1 MRKTI
6 FLLPLCIAATLAI
19 KAQKIPD
26 PRPFAKTITAE
37 DLKKHLYIVAS
48 ADFQGRETGTE
59 GQHKAAAYIENHFR
73 SLGLLPGN
81 GDSYQL
87 PYPVFQDSLL
97 GATLSINDQPYS
109 LNQDFFVPV
118 AANNNI
124 TMLGSEVVFAGY
136 GISDSTRDDY
146 KGLNVRGR
154 FVLVLNGNPPGT
166 PMPAGRRRFG
176 PSKADIAQR
185 NGAAAVLI
193 LQTGTNIP
201 PQLTAA
207 KGNMMISEYKRTNS
221 ISSFYITEKVARAIT
236 GDDFSKL
243 QAGAPLAQV
252 YNANIKMSLQKTMN
266 RLQAS
271 DVLGFLPGTDLK
283 DQIVVISAHMDHL
296 GIRNGEI
303 YYGADDDGSGTVSIL
318 EIASAFAK
326 ARAAG
331 KGPRRSILFLANSGE
346 EEGLWG
352 SQFYTDH
359 PTYPLDKTDVDLNID
374 MIGRID
380 PNRKIGDSTNYVYVV
395 GSDKLSTD
403 LKPISE
409 GNNKKY
415 SKMEL
420 DYKFDDPAD
429 PERIYYRSDHYNF
442 ARKGVPIIFYFDGIH
457 ADYHRPT
464 DTPDKINYDQLE
476 KRARFVF
483 YTAWEM
489 ADRNEMLKRDIA
501 LPAMTGR

>member
-1 MRKTI
+1 MRK
-6 FLLPLCIAATLAI
+6 FLLLLPLFAAGTTQ
-19 KAQKIPD
+19 AQKIPD
-26 PRPFAKTITAE
+26 PRPFAKTITAD

-48 ADFQGRETGTE
+48 ADFEGRETATE
-59 GQHKAAAYIENHFR
+59 GQHKAAAYIENHFK

-87 PYPVFQDSLL
+87 PYPVYQDSLL
-97 GATLSINDQPYS
+97 STALSINDQPYL
-109 LNQDFFVPV
+109 LNKDFFIPV
-118 AANNNI
+118 AADNN
-124 TMLGSEVVFAGY
+124 TTLLGSEVVFAGY
-136 GISDSTRDDY
+136 GMSDSTRDDY

-154 FVLVLNGNPPGT
+154 IVVVLNGNPPGT
-166 PMPAGRRRFG
+166 PAPAGRRFRG
-176 PSKADIAQR
+176 PNKSDIAQR
-185 NGAAAVLI
+185 NGAAAILI
-193 LQTGTNIP
+193 LQTGNIS

-207 KGNMMISEYKRTNS
+207 KGNMSITEYKRTNS
-221 ISSFYITEKVARAIT
+221 ISTFYITDKAAQAIFGHDYSQLQSGTPSSKVY
-236 GDDFSKL
+236 SS
-243 QAGAPLAQV
+243 
-252 YNANIKMSLQKTMN
+252 NIKMELQKTTN
-266 RLQAS
+266 HLQAS

-296 GIRNGEI
+296 GKRNGEI

-326 ARAAG
+326 AKAAG

-380 PNRKIGDSTNYVYVV
+380 PNRKQGDSTNYVYVV

-409 GNNKKY
+409 GNNTKY
-415 SKMEL
+415 SKLEL
-420 DYKFDDPAD
+420 DYKFDDPTD
-429 PERIYYRSDHYNF
+429 PERIYYRSDHFNF

-464 DTPDKINYDQLE
+464 DTPDKINYDIME

-483 YTAWEM
+483 FTAWDM
-489 ADRNEMLKRDIA
+489 ADRNDMLKRDIA
-501 LPAMTGR
+501 LPAMSR

>member
-1 MRKTI
+1 MRK
-6 FLLPLCIAATLAI
+6 FLLLLSIVGGAAAH
-19 KAQKIPD
+19 AQKIPD
-26 PRPFAKTITAE
+26 PRPFARAITAD
-37 DLKKHLYIVAS
+37 DLKKHLYIVAGPE
-48 ADFQGRETGTE
+48 FEGRETGTE

-73 SLGLLPGN
+73 SLGFLPGN

-87 PYPVFQDSLL
+87 PYPVYQDSVISAAL
-97 GATLSINDQPYS
+97 AVNDQAYTF
-109 LNQDFFVPV
+109 NQDFFAPV
-118 AANNNI
+118 APNNS
-124 TMLGSEVVFAGY
+124 TTLLGSEVVFAGY
-136 GISDSTRDDY
+136 GAGDSTRDDY

-154 FVLVLNGNPPGT
+154 IVVVLNGNPPGT
-166 PMPAGRRRFG
+166 PPPAGRRFRG
-176 PSKADIAQR
+176 PNKSDIAQR
-185 NGAAAVLI
+185 NGAAAILI
-193 LQTGTNIP
+193 LQTGTVP
-201 PQLTAA
+201 PQLSAV
-207 KGNMMISEYKRTNS
+207 KGNMSIGEYKRTNS
-221 ISSFYITEKVARAIT
+221 ITTFYITEKVAQAIFG
-236 GDDFSKL
+236 GDYSQL
-243 QAGAPLAQV
+243 QSGTASAKV
-252 YNANIKMSLQKTMN
+252 YNSNIRLAFQKTTN
-266 RLQAS
+266 QLQAS

-296 GIRNGEI
+296 GKHNGEI

-326 ARAAG
+326 AKAAG

-352 SQFYTDH
+352 SAFYTDH
-359 PTYPLDKTDVDLNID
+359 PSYPLDKTDVDLNID

-415 SKMEL
+415 VKMEL

-429 PERIYYRSDHYNF
+429 PERIYYRSDHFNF

-464 DTPDKINYDQLE
+464 DTPDKINYDLMA
-476 KRARFVF
+476 KRAQFVF
-483 YTAWEM
+483 YTAWDM
-489 ADRNEMLKRDIA
+489 ADRNDMLKRDIA
-501 LPAMTGR
+501 LPALSR

>member
-1 MRKTI
+1 MRKLI
-6 FLLPLCIAATLAI
+6 LLLSLFGAAAAQ
-19 KAQKIPD
+19 AQKIPD
-26 PRPFAKTITAE
+26 PRPFAKAITAE

-48 ADFQGRETGTE
+48 ADFEGRETATE

-87 PYPVFQDSLL
+87 PYPVYQDSI
-97 GATLSINDQPYS
+97 LSASLSVNGQPFTF
-109 LNQDFFVPV
+109 NQDFFTPV
-118 AANNNI
+118 APNNNI
-124 TMLGSEVVFAGY
+124 TLLGSEVVFAGY

-146 KGLNVRGR
+146 KDLNVRGR
-154 FVLVLNGNPPGT
+154 IVVILGGNPPGA
-166 PMPAGRRRFG
+166 PAPTGRRFRG
-176 PSKADIAQR
+176 PGKQDIAQR
-185 NGAAAVLI
+185 YGAAAILI
-193 LQTGTNIP
+193 IQPGNNRP
-201 PQLTAA
+201 AQLTAA
-207 KGNMMISEYKRTNS
+207 KGNMLINEYKRTNP
-221 ISSFYITEKVARAIT
+221 IDNFYITDKIAQAIF

-243 QAGAPLAQV
+243 QSGTPINKA
-252 YNANIKMSLQKTMN
+252 YTANIKMEFQKAT
-266 RLQAS
+266 RQLQAS

-283 DQIVVISAHMDHL
+283 DQIIVISAHMDHL
-296 GIRNGEI
+296 GKRGNDI

-318 EIASAFAK
+318 QIATAFAK
-326 ARAAG
+326 AKAAG

-352 SQFYTDH
+352 SAFYTDH

-380 PNRKIGDSTNYVYVV
+380 PNRKQGDSMNYVYVV

-415 SKMEL
+415 SKLEL
-420 DYKFDDPAD
+420 DYKFDDPTD
-429 PERIYYRSDHYNF
+429 PERIYYRSDHFNF

-464 DTPDKINYDQLE
+464 DTPDKIDYDLLA
-476 KRARFVF
+476 KRAQFVF
-483 YTAWEM
+483 YTAWDM
-489 ADRNEMLKRDIA
+489 ADRNDMLKRDIA
-501 LPAMTGR
+501 LPTASR

>member
-1 MRKTI
+1 MRK
-6 FLLPLCIAATLAI
+6 FLLLLSLFGAGAAQ
-19 KAQKIPD
+19 AQKVPD
-26 PRPFAKTITAE
+26 PRPFAKTITVE

-48 ADFQGRETGTE
+48 ADFEGRETATE
-59 GQHKAAAYIENHFR
+59 GRHKAAAYIENHFK
-73 SLGLLPGN
+73 SVGLLPGN
-81 GDSYQL
+81 GDKYQL
-87 PYPVFQDSLL
+87 PYPVYQDSLL
-97 GATLSINDQPYS
+97 SAALTVNDQPFT
-109 LNQDFFVPV
+109 LNQDFFTPV
-118 AANNNI
+118 SANNNI
-124 TMLGSEVVFAGY
+124 TLLGSEVIFAGY
-136 GISDSTRDDY
+136 GISDSNRDDY

-154 FVLVLNGNPPGT
+154 IVLVLNGNPPGT
-166 PMPAGRRRFG
+166 PTPINRRFRG

-185 NGAAAVLI
+185 NGAAALLI

-207 KGNMMISEYKRTNS
+207 KGNMTVSVYKRTNS
-221 ISSFYITEKVARAIT
+221 ISSFYITEKVARALT
-236 GDDFSKL
+236 GDDYSQLTSGTPTTK
-243 QAGAPLAQV
+243 V
-252 YNANIKMSLQKTMN
+252 YTPNVKMEFQKTTA

-283 DQIVVISAHMDHL
+283 DQIIVISAHMDHL
-296 GIRNGEI
+296 GKRNGEI

-326 ARAAG
+326 AKAAG

-359 PTYPLDKTDVDLNID
+359 PTYALDKTDVDLNID

-380 PNRKIGDSTNYVYVV
+380 PNRKQGDSMNYVYVV

-409 GNNKKY
+409 GMNQKY
-415 SKMEL
+415 SKLEL

-429 PERIYYRSDHYNF
+429 PERIYYRSDHFNF

-457 ADYHRPT
+457 ADYHKPS
-464 DTPDKINYDQLE
+464 DTPDKINYDLME

-489 ADRNEMLKRDIA
+489 ADRNDPLKRDIA
-501 LPAMTGR
+501 LPAMSR

>member
-1 MRKTI
+1 MRK
-6 FLLPLCIAATLAI
+6 FLLFLSVFGSVAVQ
-19 KAQKIPD
+19 AQKVPD

-37 DLKKHLYIVAS
+37 DLKKHLYIIAG
-48 ADFQGRETGTE
+48 ADFEGRETATE
-59 GQHKAAAYIENHFR
+59 GQHKAAAYIENHFK
-73 SLGLLPGN
+73 SLGLQPGN
-81 GDSYQL
+81 GDNYLL

-97 GATLSINDQPYS
+97 TASLVVNDQAYT
-109 LNQDFFVPV
+109 LDQDFFTPV

-124 TMLGSEVVFAGY
+124 TLLGSEVIFAGY
-136 GISDSTRDDY
+136 GMSDSARDDY

-154 FVLVLNGNPPGT
+154 IVLVLNGNPPGT
-166 PMPAGRRRFG
+166 PQPTGRRFRG

-185 NGAAAVLI
+185 NGAAALLT

-201 PQLTAA
+201 PQLTAS
-207 KGNMMISEYKRTNS
+207 KGNMTVSEYKRTNS
-221 ISSFYITEKVARAIT
+221 ISNFYITGKVARAIT
-236 GDDFSKL
+236 GDDYSQLQSGTPTNKVYAADIKL
-243 QAGAPLAQV
+243 EF
-252 YNANIKMSLQKTMN
+252 QKTTAQL
-266 RLQAS
+266 RAS

-283 DQIVVISAHMDHL
+283 DQIIVISAHMDHL
-296 GIRNGEI
+296 GKRNGEI

-318 EIASAFAK
+318 GIASAFAK
-326 ARAAG
+326 AKAAG

-352 SQFYTDH
+352 SQYYTDH

-380 PNRKIGDSTNYVYVV
+380 PNRKQGDSMNYVYVV

-409 GNNKKY
+409 GMNRKF
-415 SKMEL
+415 SKLEL

-429 PERIYYRSDHYNF
+429 PERIYYRSDHFNF

-457 ADYHRPT
+457 ADYHKPS
-464 DTPDKINYDQLE
+464 DTPDKINYDLLE

-483 YTAWEM
+483 FTAWEM
-489 ADRNEMLKRDIA
+489 ADRNDMLKRDIA
-501 LPAMTGR
+501 LPPMSR

>member
-1 MRKTI
+1 MRK
-6 FLLPLCIAATLAI
+6 FLLLLPLLGAGAAQ
-19 KAQKIPD
+19 AQKIPD

-37 DLKKHLYIVAS
+37 DLKRHLYIVAS
-48 ADFQGRETGTE
+48 ADFAGRETATE
-59 GQHKAAAYIENHFR
+59 GQHKAAAYIENHFK
-73 SLGLLPGN
+73 SLGLQPGN

-97 GATLSINDQPYS
+97 NASLSVNDQPYTI
-109 LNQDFFVPV
+109 NQDFFTPV
-118 AANNNI
+118 ASNNNL
-124 TMLGSEVVFAGY
+124 TLLGSEVVFAGY

-146 KGLNVRGR
+146 KDLNVRGR
-154 FVLVLNGNPPGT
+154 IVVILGGNPPGT
-166 PMPAGRRRFG
+166 PAPSRRFRG
-176 PSKADIAQR
+176 PNKSDIAQR

-193 LQTGTNIP
+193 LQAGANIP
-201 PQLTAA
+201 SQLKAA
-207 KGNMMISEYKRTNS
+207 KGNMTISEYKRTNS
-221 ISSFYITEKVARAIT
+221 IDNFYITDKVARAIF
-236 GDDFSKL
+236 GDDYSKL
-243 QAGAPLAQV
+243 QSGTPSLTV
-252 YNANIKMSLQKTMN
+252 YTANIKMQLQKTTA

-318 EIASAFAK
+318 EIASAFARAK
-326 ARAAG
+326 AAG

-352 SQFYTDH
+352 SQYYTDH

-380 PNRKIGDSTNYVYVV
+380 PNRKQGDSMNYVYVV

-409 GNNKKY
+409 GNNAKY
-415 SKMEL
+415 AKLEL
-420 DYKFDDPAD
+420 DYKFDDPTD
-429 PERIYYRSDHYNF
+429 PERIYYRSDHFNF

-457 ADYHRPT
+457 ADYHKPT
-464 DTPDKINYDQLE
+464 DTPDKINYDLLE

-483 YTAWEM
+483 FTAWDM
-489 ADRNEMLKRDIA
+489 ADRNDMLKRDIA
-501 LPAMTGR
+501 LPAMSR

>member
-1 MRKTI
+1 MRK
-6 FLLPLCIAATLAI
+6 FVAMLSLCGTVAVQ
-19 KAQKIPD
+19 AQKMPD
-26 PRPFAKTITAE
+26 PRPFAKSITAA

-48 ADFQGRETGTE
+48 ADFEGRETGTE
-59 GQHKAAAYIENHFR
+59 GQHKAAAYIENHFK
-73 SLGLLPGN
+73 SLGLQPGN
-81 GDSYQL
+81 GDSFIL
-87 PYPVFQDSLL
+87 PYPVYQDSLEN
-97 GATLSINDQPYS
+97 AALSINDQNFT
-109 LNQDFFVPV
+109 LNTDFYAA
-118 AANNNI
+118 AANNTI
-124 TMLGSEVVFAGY
+124 GLTGTEIVFAGY

-154 FVLVLNGNPPGT
+154 IVVVLTGNPPGT
-166 PMPAGRRRFG
+166 PQPTGRRQR
-176 PSKADIAQR
+176 PPNKQDLAQR

-193 LQTGTNIP
+193 LFTPGTPVP
-201 PQLTAA
+201 PQLSSP
-207 KGNMMISEYKRTNS
+207 KGNMSITEYKRTNS
-221 ISSFYITEKVARAIT
+221 ITNFYITNKVAQTIF
-236 GDDFSKL
+236 GNDFSQL
-243 QAGAPLAQV
+243 QSGTPMSKV
-252 YNANIKMSLQKTMN
+252 YNANVKLEVKKTTN
-266 RLQAS
+266 HLQAS

-296 GIRNGEI
+296 GKRGNDI

-326 ARAAG
+326 AKAAG

-380 PNRKIGDSTNYVYVV
+380 PNRKNGDSTNYVYVV

-403 LKPISE
+403 LKPLSE

-415 SKMEL
+415 SKLEL
-420 DYKFDDPAD
+420 DYKFDDPTD
-429 PERIYYRSDHYNF
+429 QERIYYRSDHFNF

-464 DTPDKINYDQLE
+464 DTPDKINYDLMA
-476 KRARFVF
+476 KRAQFVF

-489 ADRNEMLKRDIA
+489 ADRNDMLKRDIA
-501 LPAMTGR
+501 LPPMSR

>member
-1 MRKTI
+1 MRK
-6 FLLPLCIAATLAI
+6 FLLFLSLFGAGAAQ
-19 KAQKIPD
+19 AQKTPD

-48 ADFQGRETGTE
+48 ADFEGRETATE
-59 GQHKAAAYIENHFR
+59 GQHKAAAYIENHFK

-81 GDSYQL
+81 GDNYQL
-87 PYPVFQDSLL
+87 PYPVYQDSLIS
-97 GATLSINDQPYS
+97 ASLSVNDQPFT
-109 LNQDFFVPV
+109 LNQDFFTPV
-118 AANNNI
+118 ASNNI
-124 TMLGSEVVFAGY
+124 LSLLSSEVIFAGY
-136 GISDSTRDDY
+136 GTSDSTRDDY
-146 KGLNVRGR
+146 KDLNVRGR
-154 FVLVLNGNPPGT
+154 IVVVLGGNPPGT
-166 PMPAGRRRFG
+166 PVPTGRRFRG

-185 NGAAAVLI
+185 NGAAAVLT
-193 LQTGTNIP
+193 LQPAGNRP
-201 PQLTAA
+201 AQLTAA
-207 KGNMMISEYKRTNS
+207 KGNMTISEYKRTNS
-221 ISSFYITEKVARAIT
+221 IENFYITDKVAQAIF
-236 GDDFSKL
+236 GNDYSQL
-243 QAGAPLAQV
+243 QSGTPTNKV
-252 YNANIKMSLQKTMN
+252 YTAKIKMEFRKTTA

-271 DVLGFLPGTDLK
+271 DVLGFLPGADLK
-283 DQIVVISAHMDHL
+283 DQIIVISAHMDHL

-326 ARAAG
+326 AKAAG

-352 SQFYTDH
+352 SQYYTDH
-359 PTYPLDKTDVDLNID
+359 PTYPLDKTNVDLNID

-380 PNRKIGDSTNYVYVV
+380 PNRKQGDSMNYVYVV

-409 GNNKKY
+409 GMNQKY
-415 SKMEL
+415 SKLEL

-429 PERIYYRSDHYNF
+429 PERIYYRSDHFNF

-457 ADYHRPT
+457 ADYHKPT
-464 DTPDKINYDQLE
+464 DTPDKIDYDLLE

-489 ADRNEMLKRDIA
+489 ADRNDMLKRDIA
-501 LPAMTGR
+501 LPAMSR